1 MDKDEARGILAGVI
15 SGLRERP
22 YGELRGLLGEPEVRE
37 VTGQAGAAYQIE
49 TQVFWDAA
57 PGGDL
62 RVIASIDDGG
72 LSAFKPLSDDF
83 IVGPDGSFVGE

>member
-1 MDKDEARGILAGVI
+1 MDKAEARSILASVI
-15 SGLRERP
+15 ADLRERS
-22 YGELRGLLGEPEVRE
+22 YDQLRELLGESRMRE
-37 VTGQAGAAYQIE
+37 AAGQTGMRYQIE
-49 TQVFWDAA
+49 VQAFWDAA